1 MKQKHLKNKNK
12 IKKIE
17 TTIMKKRF
25 WKDNDEQKILERLN
39 IKIETEKLKKLNK
52 IEGHKVRMESIKD
65 TTNRLAE
72 QLMIERIN

>member
-1 MKQKHLKNKNK
+1 
-12 IKKIE
+12 
-17 TTIMKKRF
+17 MKKRF